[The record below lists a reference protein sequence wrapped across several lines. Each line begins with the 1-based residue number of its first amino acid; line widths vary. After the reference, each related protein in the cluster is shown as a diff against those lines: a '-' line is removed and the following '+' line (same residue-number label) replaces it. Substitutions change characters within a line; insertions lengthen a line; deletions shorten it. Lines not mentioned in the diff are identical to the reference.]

1 MTKQCKYCG
10 RYFRPDR
17 RVGGRQKACQREDC
31 KKKRRRQAQK
41 NWLARNHGYFNNH
54 YNDYVKQWRQRR
66 KKLVAQVIK
75 DKIPPSKPLQEL
87 ILLIPANVKDVIKD
101 EIRLKRV
108 DGYTF
113 TAYG

>member
-1 MTKQCKYCG
+1 LTKRCKYCG
-10 RYFRPDR
+10 RYFMPDR

-41 NWLARNHGYFNNH
+41 NWLAKNHGYFNNH
-54 YNDYVKQWRQRR
+54 YNDYVKQWRERR
-66 KKLVAQVIK
+66 KKLAAQVIK

-108 DGYTF
+108 GGYTF
-113 TAYG
+113 AAYG